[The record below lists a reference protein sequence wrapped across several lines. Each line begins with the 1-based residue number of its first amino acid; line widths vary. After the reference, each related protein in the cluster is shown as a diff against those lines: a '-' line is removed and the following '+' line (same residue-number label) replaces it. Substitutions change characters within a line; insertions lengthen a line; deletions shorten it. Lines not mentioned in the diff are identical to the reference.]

1 MKVAYMK
8 TLSALPS
15 LCEGIHQSPVDSLHE
30 GTVMQTFDIY
40 FDVSLHTLLN
50 K

>member
-1 MKVAYMK
+1 MK
-8 TLSALPS
+8 TLSTLLA

-30 GTVMQTFDIY
+30 GPVMQTFDIN